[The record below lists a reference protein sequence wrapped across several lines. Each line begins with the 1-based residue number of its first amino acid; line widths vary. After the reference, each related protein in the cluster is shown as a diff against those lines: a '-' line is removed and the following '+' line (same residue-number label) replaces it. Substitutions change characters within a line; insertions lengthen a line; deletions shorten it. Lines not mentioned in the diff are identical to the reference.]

1 MIKKIHINLI
11 DSFEKL
17 GETVVELLWH
27 VGFTIIVMFKTIY
40 HLKSFFEKRAEIVDQ
55 MYITG
60 VKSLFVCGIVAFF
73 TGMVLS
79 LQVGIQIKP
88 FGQEELIGG
97 LMVTTMIKEMGP
109 FTTALILTASVG
121 SAISAEIGTMK
132 VSEEIDALEMM
143 SISPIKYLVMS
154 RSVALW
160 IMLPVVSIYTN
171 FWGVIGGAIVSK
183 FQLGLSF
190 DLYFSKVY
198 NTIYFKDM
206 YVSLIK
212 AFVFG
217 ITIAA
222 VSSANGLIASGG
234 ALGVGRA
241 TRRSV
246 VSSFLLILVLGYFI
260 TAIFY
265 GGDLNV

>member
-1 MIKKIHINLI
+1 MIKKVHSNLS
-11 DSFEKL
+11 DSMERL
-17 GETVVELLWH
+17 GETITKLHWH
-27 VGFTIIVMFKTIY
+27 VGFTVIVMFKTFF
-40 HLKSFFEKRAEIVDQ
+40 HLKSAFSKRREILEQ
-55 MYITG
+55 MYIAG

-88 FGQEELIGG
+88 FGQEELMGG

-109 FTTALILTASVG
+109 FTTGLILTASVG
-121 SAISAEIGTMK
+121 SAIAAEIGTMK

-143 SISPIKYLVMS
+143 SISPIKFLIMP
-154 RSVALW
+154 RSIALW
-160 IMLPVVSIYTN
+160 IMVPIVSVYTDV
-171 FWGVIGGAIVSK
+171 WGVIGGAIVSRY
-183 FQLGLSF
+183 QLGLSF
-190 DLYFSKVY
+190 DMYFSKAY
-198 NTIYFKDM
+198 DTIYFKDM

-222 VSSANGLIASGG
+222 VSSSNGLIAGGG
-234 ALGVGRA
+234 ALGVGKA

-246 VSSFLLILVLGYFI
+246 VSSFLLILIFGYFI

-265 GGDLNV
+265 GQDLG